1 MNAAKIV
8 LVSNKNSSNTT
19 KTKVNLQGNPCST
32 LAENN
37 TFIAIPFL
45 KITISFNNRHN
56 SLKFNQN
63 LKWAVD

>member
-8 LVSNKNSSNTT
+8 LVSNKNM
-19 KTKVNLQGNPCST
+19 QGNPCST
-32 LAENN
+32 LAEN